1 MIVIGHKYIE
11 YDSFYEVKNKE
22 DIKNTPSNSTALFDF
37 DKNGVELARYCK
49 ANGVTYGIIIN
60 NIKELI
66 FSNALGAGFILVLK
80 EFAKTAQKIADDY
93 LFDAKIIL
101 LSEDE
106 NDIEWGAL
114 NGIDGIIFKGG
125 ITSKKE
131 TKDGKN

>member
-1 MIVIGHKYIE
+1 MIIIGHKYIE
-11 YDSFYEVKNKE
+11 FDSLYKIENKD
-22 DIKNTPSNSTALFDF
+22 DIKNTPSNSTVLFYF

-49 ANGVTYGIIIN
+49 ANGVAYGIIID

-66 FSNALGAGFILVLK
+66 FSNALGACFILVSK

-114 NGIDGIIFKGG
+114 NGIDGIIFKEG
-125 ITSKKE
+125 ITFKE
-131 TKDGKN
+131 SQDGKN